1 MLNTTKSEELY
12 KVALDLMPGGV
23 NSPVR
28 AFGAVGRNPLFIDH
42 AKGSYVYDV
51 DGNKF
56 IDYVCSWGPGILGH
70 SHPEVLEEVVKAC
83 FDGLTFGAPTVQSS
97 SGRQQMLCSIWSLCS
112 PTTVV
117 PLCRSSS

>member
-1 MLNTTKSEELY
+1 MLNTVKSEELY
-12 KVALDLMPGGV
+12 KIALDLMPGGV

-56 IDYVCSWGPGILGH
+56 IDYVCPGDLEFLDILIRKY
-70 SHPEVLEEVVKAC
+70 LKK
-83 FDGLTFGAPTVQSS
+83 
-97 SGRQQMLCSIWSLCS
+97 
-112 PTTVV
+112 
-117 PLCRSSS
+117 

>member
-1 MLNTTKSEELY
+1 MLNTVKSEELY
-12 KVALDLMPGGV
+12 KIALDLMPGGV

-56 IDYVCSWGPGILGH
+56 IDYVCSCEFGILGH

-83 FDGLTFGAPTVQSS
+83 FDGLTLEH
-97 SGRQQMLCSIWSLCS
+97 RQVRRISLHSLCRNVCH
-112 PTTVV
+112 PWK
-117 PLCRSSS
+117 

>member
-42 AKGSYVYDV
+42 AKGSYAVSYTH
-51 DGNKF
+51 
-56 IDYVCSWGPGILGH
+56 LGH
-70 SHPEVLEEVVKAC
+70 LQVVFLA
-83 FDGLTFGAPTVQSS
+83 
-97 SGRQQMLCSIWSLCS
+97 I
-112 PTTVV
+112 
-117 PLCRSSS
+117 

>member
-56 IDYVCSWGPGILGH
+56 IVPGDLEFLDILIQRF
-70 SHPEVLEEVVKAC
+70 LKK
-83 FDGLTFGAPTVQSS
+83 
-97 SGRQQMLCSIWSLCS
+97 
-112 PTTVV
+112 
-117 PLCRSSS
+117 

>member
-1 MLNTTKSEELY
+1 MLNTVKSEELY
-12 KVALDLMPGGV
+12 KIALDLMPGGV

-56 IDYVCSWGPGILGH
+56 IDYVCSCDLEFLDILIRKY
-70 SHPEVLEEVVKAC
+70 LKK
-83 FDGLTFGAPTVQSS
+83 
-97 SGRQQMLCSIWSLCS
+97 
-112 PTTVV
+112 
-117 PLCRSSS
+117 

>member
-51 DGNKF
+51 DGEGMF
-56 IDYVCSWGPGILGH
+56 
-70 SHPEVLEEVVKAC
+70 
-83 FDGLTFGAPTVQSS
+83 
-97 SGRQQMLCSIWSLCS
+97 
-112 PTTVV
+112 
-117 PLCRSSS
+117 

>member
-1 MLNTTKSEELY
+1 MLNTVKSEELY

-56 IDYVCSWGPGILGH
+56 VPGDLEFLDILIQRF
-70 SHPEVLEEVVKAC
+70 LKK
-83 FDGLTFGAPTVQSS
+83 
-97 SGRQQMLCSIWSLCS
+97 
-112 PTTVV
+112 
-117 PLCRSSS
+117 

>member
-42 AKGSYVYDV
+42 AKGSYV
-51 DGNKF
+51 
-56 IDYVCSWGPGILGH
+56 
-70 SHPEVLEEVVKAC
+70 
-83 FDGLTFGAPTVQSS
+83 
-97 SGRQQMLCSIWSLCS
+97 
-112 PTTVV
+112 
-117 PLCRSSS
+117 

>member
-51 DGNKF
+51 DGISLLTMF
-56 IDYVCSWGPGILGH
+56 VPGDLEFLDILIQRF
-70 SHPEVLEEVVKAC
+70 LKK
-83 FDGLTFGAPTVQSS
+83 
-97 SGRQQMLCSIWSLCS
+97 
-112 PTTVV
+112 
-117 PLCRSSS
+117 

>member
-1 MLNTTKSEELY
+1 MLNTVKSEELY

-56 IDYVCSWGPGILGH
+56 IDYVPGDLEFLDILIQRF
-70 SHPEVLEEVVKAC
+70 LKK
-83 FDGLTFGAPTVQSS
+83 
-97 SGRQQMLCSIWSLCS
+97 
-112 PTTVV
+112 
-117 PLCRSSS
+117 

>member
-83 FDGLTFGAPTVQSS
+83 FDGLTLV
-97 SGRQQMLCSIWSLCS
+97 RQLVRRMNWHSLS
-112 PTTVV
+112 KIAYH
-117 PLCRSSS
+117 LWK